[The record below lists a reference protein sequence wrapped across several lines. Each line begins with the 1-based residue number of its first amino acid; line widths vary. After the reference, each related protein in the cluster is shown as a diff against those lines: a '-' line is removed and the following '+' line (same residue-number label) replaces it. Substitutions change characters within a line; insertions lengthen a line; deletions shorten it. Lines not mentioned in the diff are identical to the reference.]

1 MGDDRLL
8 RRKVANDLRAE
19 LAQLAAVM
27 KDYAGFQERYGAR
40 MDRYLYR
47 AEASFMADFYLCAE
61 AIFTN
66 ISDELDGGVAR
77 GRSWHKRQ
85 LASMA
90 VETPAVRPA
99 VISPGLL
106 AALTPFLVFRHAIP
120 QAYGSSFDQTKM
132 AALEEQ
138 FQPTLQRFCG
148 EIDAFCSFL
157 EDGKGTP

>member
-47 AEASFMADFYLCAE
+47 AEASFMADFYLCSE
-61 AIFTN
+61 AMFTG
-66 ISDELDGGVAR
+66 ISDELDGGIPR

-90 VETPAVRPA
+90 VETPGVRPA

-106 AALTPFLVFRHAIP
+106 AALTPFLAFRHAIP
-120 QAYGSSFDQTKM
+120 QAYDCSFDQKKLM
-132 AALEEQ
+132 ALEKA
-138 FQPTLQRFCG
+138 FQPTQKRFCG
-148 EIDAFCSFL
+148 EIEAFCTFL
-157 EDGKGTP
+157 EGAKGSR